1 MSKRK
6 TYLQNAALLT
16 GSGLVLRALGMGFRV
31 VLAAGGHQRG
41 VGAAGGP
48 KPGPGQRHG

>member
-31 VLAAGGHQRG
+31 VLAATW
-41 VGAAGGP
+41 AA
-48 KPGPGQRHG
+48 RAWACTS